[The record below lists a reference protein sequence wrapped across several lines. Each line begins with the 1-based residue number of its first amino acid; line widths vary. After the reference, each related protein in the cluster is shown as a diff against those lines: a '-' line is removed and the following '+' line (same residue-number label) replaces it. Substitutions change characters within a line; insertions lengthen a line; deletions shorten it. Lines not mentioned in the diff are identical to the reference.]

1 MLPSYLFF
9 FVFVILGLYLY
20 KMYRTR
26 KKKRS
31 IHQEIDDVAIRLISG
46 NSEIDFSTG
55 DRVKYFG
62 SIPQNESEYLQFKNS
77 LPLPDKMLTAYF
89 KDHEYD
95 SSGDN
100 LLIFKITKT
109 SFQTFIVVIND
120 PMDMEQDFSLNE
132 IIGPLEE

>member
-20 KMYRTR
+20 KMYRTH
-26 KKKRS
+26 KKKKS

-46 NSEIDFSTG
+46 NSEIDYSTG

-62 SIPQNESEYLQFKNS
+62 SILQDESEYLRFKSS
-77 LPLPDKMLTAYF
+77 LPLPDKMLTTYF